1 MLRLKKLKGIKM
13 KVEKKE
19 SSPCVLELSV
29 KAEADEVK
37 EEYQKVLTA
46 FIKNAIV
53 PGFRK
58 GKTPLPI
65 IKQKFQT
72 EISQE
77 TQQACF
83 HKLYPEALKEASVE
97 PLSLQDVTELSF
109 SPETGFA
116 FTALVEVRPVFD
128 LPKYKKLAIKPG
140 DLSVSDDQVTAELE
154 NYRRAFA
161 KYEDAKEGAVVA
173 EGDFVCFDYTGTTD
187 DDPPQPL
194 SELVPDQKAVCAG
207 TDFWTQVEEGR
218 FVPEILEALKGM
230 KAGET
235 KEGVKVSFPKEAAP
249 EPLQGKNAVYTL
261 TLKSF
266 RSRTLP
272 DDAGFVAAAKAESM
286 DALRADFRTRLEEAA
301 KARDLAARKDQAIDL
316 LLAKS
321 DFDVPPSLV
330 RRQTQSTLEELAQRA
345 QYSGLPTDYFQ
356 QNRDQILG
364 EATNSAIRRVRLTYI
379 LLGIAKE
386 EGLEVSE
393 DDVMAGLERMVAGS
407 GGKTTAADLRKQ
419 IEENG
424 QLDGYKEQLA
434 AEKALDFVLG
444 AAK

>member
-1 MLRLKKLKGIKM
+1 M

-109 SPETGFA
+109 SPEAGFA

-235 KEGVKVSFPKEAAP
+235 KEGVKVSFPQEAAP
-249 EPLQGKNAVYTL
+249 EPLQGRTAVYTI

-345 QYSGLPTDYFQ
+345 QYSGLPADYFQ
-356 QNRDQILG
+356 QNRDQILAD
-364 EATNSAIRRVRLTYI
+364 ATNTAIRRVRLSYI

-386 EGLEVSE
+386 EGLEITE
-393 DDVMAGLERMVAGS
+393 EDVMAGLEKMAAS
-407 GGKTTAADLRKQ
+407 TGGKQTAADLRKQ
-419 IEENG
+419 VEENG
-424 QLDGYKEQLA
+424 QLAAYKEQLT
-434 AEKALDFVLG
+434 AEKALDFVL
-444 AAK
+444 AQAK

>member
-1 MLRLKKLKGIKM
+1 M

-46 FIKNAIV
+46 FIRNAVV

-58 GKTPLPI
+58 GKIPLPI
-65 IKQKFQT
+65 LKQKFQA

-83 HKLYPEALKEASVE
+83 RKLYPEALKEASVE
-97 PLSLQDVTELSF
+97 PLMLQDVTDSSF

-116 FTALVEVRPVFD
+116 FTVLVEVRPVFD

-140 DLSVSDDQVTAELE
+140 DVSVSDDQVAAELE

-173 EGDFVCFDYTGTTD
+173 EGDFVCFDYTGATD
-187 DDPPQPL
+187 DGQPL

-207 TDFWTQVEEGR
+207 TGFWTQVEEGR
-218 FVPEILEALKGM
+218 FLPEILEALKGM

-235 KEGVKVSFPKEAAP
+235 KEGVKVSFPEDAAP
-249 EPLQGKNAVYTL
+249 EPLKGKKAVYTL

-286 DALRADFRTRLEEAA
+286 DALRADFRKRLEEEA

-316 LLAKS
+316 LLKKA

-330 RRQTQSTLEELAQRA
+330 RRQTQSALEELAQRA
-345 QYSGLPTDYFQ
+345 QYSGLPADYFKEHQ
-356 QNRDQILG
+356 DQILG
-364 EATNSAIRRVRLTYI
+364 EATNSAIRRVRLSYI

-386 EGLEVSE
+386 EGLDVSE
-393 DDVMAGLERMVAGS
+393 DEVMAGLEKMAAGS

-424 QLDGYKEQLA
+424 QIAAYREQLA

>member
-1 MLRLKKLKGIKM
+1 M

-19 SSPCVLELSV
+19 SSPCVLAVSA
-29 KAEADEVK
+29 KAEAEEIKD
-37 EEYQKVLTA
+37 EYQKVLTA
-46 FIKNAIV
+46 FIRNAVV

-58 GKTPLPI
+58 GKIPLPVL
-65 IKQKFQT
+65 KQKFQA
-72 EISQE
+72 EIAQE
-77 TQQACF
+77 SQQACF
-83 HKLYPEALKEASVE
+83 RKLYPEALKEAGVE
-97 PLSLQDVTELSF
+97 PLALQDVTDVSF

-116 FTALVEVRPVFD
+116 FTALVEVRPTFD

-140 DLSVSDDQVTAELE
+140 DVSVSDEQVSAELE

-161 KYEDAKEGAVVA
+161 KYEDAKEDAVVA
-173 EGDFVCFDYTGTTD
+173 EGDFVCFDYAGTTD

-249 EPLQGKNAVYTL
+249 EPLQGRGAVYTI

-301 KARDLAARKDQAIDL
+301 KARDLAARKDQAVDL
-316 LLAKS
+316 LLAKA

-330 RRQTQSTLEELAQRA
+330 RNQTQRGLEELAQRA
-345 QYSGLPTDYFQ
+345 QYSGLPADYFDK
-356 QNRDQILG
+356 NRDQIIAD
-364 EATNSAIRRVRLTYI
+364 ATNSAYRRVRLIYI

-393 DDVMAGLERMVAGS
+393 EDVMAGLEKMAAAS
-407 GGKTTAADLRKQ
+407 GGKSTAADLRKH
-419 IEENG
+419 IEESG
-424 QLDGYKEQLA
+424 QVTAYKEQLA
-434 AEKALDFVLG
+434 ADKALDFVLA

>member
-1 MLRLKKLKGIKM
+1 M

-65 IKQKFQT
+65 LKQKFQV

-83 HKLYPEALKEASVE
+83 RKLYPEALKEAAVE

-109 SPETGFA
+109 SPEAGFA
-116 FTALVEVRPVFD
+116 FTALVEVRPTFD

-194 SELVPDQKAVCAG
+194 SELVPDQKAICAG

-249 EPLQGKNAVYTL
+249 EPLQGRNAVYTI

-301 KARDLAARKDQAIDL
+301 KARDLAARKDQAVDL

-330 RRQTQSTLEELAQRA
+330 RRQTQTTLEELAQRA
-345 QYSGLPTDYFQ
+345 QYSGLPADYFQ
-356 QNRDQILG
+356 QNRDQILA

-393 DDVMAGLERMVAGS
+393 EDVMAGLEKMAAS
-407 GGKTTAADLRKQ
+407 TGGKQTAADLRKQ

-424 QLDGYKEQLA
+424 QIVAYREQLA
-434 AEKALDFVLG
+434 AEKALDFVLA

>member
-1 MLRLKKLKGIKM
+1 M

-161 KYEDAKEGAVVA
+161 KYEDAKEDAVVA

-235 KEGVKVSFPKEAAP
+235 KEGVKVSFPQDAAP
-249 EPLQGKNAVYTL
+249 EPLQGRTAVYTI

-301 KARDLAARKDQAIDL
+301 KARDLAARKDQAVDL

-345 QYSGLPTDYFQ
+345 QYSGLPADYFQ
-356 QNRDQILG
+356 QNRDQILAD
-364 EATNSAIRRVRLTYI
+364 ATNTAIRRVRLSYI

-386 EGLEVSE
+386 EGLEITE
-393 DDVMAGLERMVAGS
+393 DDVMAGLEKMAAS
-407 GGKTTAADLRKQ
+407 TGGKQTAADLRKQ
-419 IEENG
+419 VEENG
-424 QLDGYKEQLA
+424 QLAAYREQLA
-434 AEKALDFVLG
+434 AEKALDFVL
-444 AAK
+444 AQAK

>member
-1 MLRLKKLKGIKM
+1 M

-19 SSPCVLELSV
+19 SSPCVLALSV
-29 KAEADEVK
+29 TAEAVEIK

-46 FIKNAIV
+46 FIRNAVV

-58 GKTPLPI
+58 GKIPLPI
-65 IKQKFQT
+65 LKQKFET

-77 TQQACF
+77 SQQACF
-83 HKLYPEALKEASVE
+83 RKLYPDALKEAAVE
-97 PLSLQDVTELSF
+97 PLALQDVTDLSF
-109 SPETGFA
+109 SPERGFS
-116 FTALVEVRPVFD
+116 FTALVEVPPKFD
-128 LPKYKKLAIKPG
+128 LPKYKKLALKAG
-140 DLSVSDDQVTAELE
+140 DVSVSDEQVTTELE

-161 KYEDAKEGAVVA
+161 KYEDAKEGAVVC
-173 EGDFVCFDYTGTTD
+173 EGDFVCFDYSGATD

-194 SELVPDQKAVCAG
+194 SEIVPDQKAVCAG

-218 FVPEILEALKGM
+218 FLPEILEALKGM

-235 KEGVKVSFPKEAAP
+235 KEGVKVSFPEDAAP
-249 EPLQGKNAVYTL
+249 EPLKGKSAVYTL

-286 DALRADFRTRLEEAA
+286 DALRADFRKRMEEDAQ
-301 KARDLAARKDQAIDL
+301 ARDLAARKDQAIDL

-330 RRQTQSTLEELAQRA
+330 RQQTQRVLEEYAQRA
-345 QYSGLPTDYFQ
+345 QYSGLPSDYFE
-356 QNRDQILG
+356 QNRDQIMA
-364 EATNSAIRRVRLTYI
+364 EAANSAVRRVRLSYI
-379 LLGIAKE
+379 LHGIAKE
-386 EGLEVSE
+386 EGIEISE
-393 DDVMAGLERMVAGS
+393 DDVTAGLEKMAAAS

-419 IEENG
+419 IEENDR
-424 QLDGYKEQLA
+424 LDGYKEQLA
-434 AEKALDFVLG
+434 AENPLDFVLA

>member
-1 MLRLKKLKGIKM
+1 M

-109 SPETGFA
+109 SPEAGFA

-235 KEGVKVSFPKEAAP
+235 KEGVKVSFPQDAAP
-249 EPLQGKNAVYTL
+249 EPLQGRTAVYTI

-345 QYSGLPTDYFQ
+345 QYSGLPADYFQ
-356 QNRDQILG
+356 QNRDQILAD
-364 EATNSAIRRVRLTYI
+364 ATNTAIRRVRLSYI

-386 EGLEVSE
+386 EGLEITE
-393 DDVMAGLERMVAGS
+393 DDVMAGLEKMAAS
-407 GGKTTAADLRKQ
+407 TGGKQTAADLRKQ

-424 QLDGYKEQLA
+424 QISAYREQLT

>member
-1 MLRLKKLKGIKM
+1 M

-65 IKQKFQT
+65 LKQKFQV

-83 HKLYPEALKEASVE
+83 RKLYPEALKEAAVE

-109 SPETGFA
+109 SPEAGFA
-116 FTALVEVRPVFD
+116 FTALVEVRPTFD

-140 DLSVSDDQVTAELE
+140 DLSVSDDQVAAELE

-173 EGDFVCFDYTGTTD
+173 EGDFVCFDYTGSTD

-194 SELVPDQKAVCAG
+194 SELVPDQKAICAG

-230 KAGET
+230 KAGEA
-235 KEGVKVSFPKEAAP
+235 KEGVEVSFPQEAAP
-249 EPLQGKNAVYTL
+249 EPLKGKKAVYTV

-286 DALRADFRTRLEEAA
+286 DALRADFRKRLEEEA
-301 KARDLAARKDQAIDL
+301 KARDLAARKDQAVDL

-330 RRQTQSTLEELAQRA
+330 RRQTQTTLEELAQRA
-345 QYSGLPTDYFQ
+345 QYSGLPADYFQ
-356 QNRDQILG
+356 QNRDQILA

-393 DDVMAGLERMVAGS
+393 EDVMAGLEKMAAS
-407 GGKTTAADLRKQ
+407 TGGKQTAADLRKQ

-424 QLDGYKEQLA
+424 QIVAYREQLA
-434 AEKALDFVLG
+434 AEKALDFVLS

>member
-1 MLRLKKLKGIKM
+1 M

-46 FIKNAIV
+46 FIKNAVV
-53 PGFRK
+53 PGFRR

-235 KEGVKVSFPKEAAP
+235 KEGVKVSFPQDAAP
-249 EPLQGKNAVYTL
+249 EPLQGRTAVYTI

-345 QYSGLPTDYFQ
+345 QYSGLPADYFQ
-356 QNRDQILG
+356 QNRDQILAD
-364 EATNSAIRRVRLTYI
+364 ATNTAIRRVRLSYI

-386 EGLEVSE
+386 EGLEITE
-393 DDVMAGLERMVAGS
+393 EDVMAGLEKMAAS
-407 GGKTTAADLRKQ
+407 TGGKQTAADLRKQ
-419 IEENG
+419 VEENG
-424 QLDGYKEQLA
+424 QLAAYREQLA
-434 AEKALDFVLG
+434 AEKALDFVL
-444 AAK
+444 AQAK

>member
-1 MLRLKKLKGIKM
+1 MLRLNELKGREM

-29 KAEADEVK
+29 KAGADEVK

-83 HKLYPEALKEASVE
+83 RKLYPEALKEASVE

-109 SPETGFA
+109 SPEAGFA

-235 KEGVKVSFPKEAAP
+235 KEGVKVSFPQDAAP
-249 EPLQGKNAVYTL
+249 EPLQGRTAVYTI

-301 KARDLAARKDQAIDL
+301 KARDLAARKDQAVDL

-330 RRQTQSTLEELAQRA
+330 RRQTQTTLEELAQRA
-345 QYSGLPTDYFQ
+345 QYSGLPADYFQ
-356 QNRDQILG
+356 QNRDQILAD
-364 EATNSAIRRVRLTYI
+364 ATNTAIRRVRLSYI
-379 LLGIAKE
+379 LLGIAKD
-386 EGLEVSE
+386 EGLEITE
-393 DDVMAGLERMVAGS
+393 EDVMAGLEKMAAS
-407 GGKTTAADLRKQ
+407 TGGKQTAADLRKQ
-419 IEENG
+419 VEENG
-424 QLDGYKEQLA
+424 QLAAYREQLT
-434 AEKALDFVLG
+434 AEKALDFVL
-444 AAK
+444 AQAK

>member
-1 MLRLKKLKGIKM
+1 M

-161 KYEDAKEGAVVA
+161 KYEDAKEGTVVA

-235 KEGVKVSFPKEAAP
+235 KEGVKVSFPQDAAP
-249 EPLQGKNAVYTL
+249 EPLQGRTAVYTI

-301 KARDLAARKDQAIDL
+301 KARDLAARKDQAVDL

-345 QYSGLPTDYFQ
+345 QYSGLPADYFQ
-356 QNRDQILG
+356 QNRDQILAD
-364 EATNSAIRRVRLTYI
+364 ATNTAIRRVRLSYI

-386 EGLEVSE
+386 EGLEITE
-393 DDVMAGLERMVAGS
+393 DDVMAGLEKMAAS
-407 GGKTTAADLRKQ
+407 TGGKQTAADLRKQ
-419 IEENG
+419 VEENG
-424 QLDGYKEQLA
+424 QLAAYREQLA
-434 AEKALDFVLG
+434 AEKALDFVL
-444 AAK
+444 AQAK

>member
-1 MLRLKKLKGIKM
+1 M

-46 FIKNAIV
+46 FIRNAIV

-58 GKTPLPI
+58 GKIPLPI
-65 IKQKFQT
+65 LKQKFQA

-83 HKLYPEALKEASVE
+83 HKLYPEALKEASIE
-97 PLSLQDVTELSF
+97 PLTLQDVTELSF
-109 SPETGFA
+109 SPEAGFA
-116 FTALVEVRPVFD
+116 FTALVEVRPEFD

-140 DLSVSDDQVTAELE
+140 DVSVSDDQVAAELE

-187 DDPPQPL
+187 DGQPL

-218 FVPEILEALKGM
+218 FLPEILEALKGM

-249 EPLQGKNAVYTL
+249 EPLQGKNALYTL

-272 DDAGFVAAAKAESM
+272 DDAGFVSAAKAESM
-286 DALRADFRTRLEEAA
+286 DALRADFRKRLEEDA
-301 KARDLAARKDQAIDL
+301 KARDLAARKDQAVDL
-316 LLAKS
+316 LLKKA

-345 QYSGLPTDYFQ
+345 QYSGLPADYFQ

-393 DDVMAGLERMVAGS
+393 DEVMAGLERMAAGS

-424 QLDGYKEQLA
+424 QIAAYREQLA

>member
-1 MLRLKKLKGIKM
+1 M

-65 IKQKFQT
+65 LKQKFQV

-83 HKLYPEALKEASVE
+83 RKLYPEALKEAAVE

-109 SPETGFA
+109 SPEAGFA
-116 FTALVEVRPVFD
+116 FTALVEVRPTFD

-194 SELVPDQKAVCAG
+194 SELVPDQKAICAG

-249 EPLQGKNAVYTL
+249 EPLQGRNAVYTI

-301 KARDLAARKDQAIDL
+301 KARDLAARKDQAVDL

-330 RRQTQSTLEELAQRA
+330 RRQTQTTLEELAQRA
-345 QYSGLPTDYFQ
+345 QYSGLPADYFQ
-356 QNRDQILG
+356 QNRDQILA

-393 DDVMAGLERMVAGS
+393 DDVMAGLEKMAAS
-407 GGKTTAADLRKQ
+407 TGGKQTAADLRKQ

-424 QLDGYKEQLA
+424 QIVAYREQLA
-434 AEKALDFVLG
+434 AEKALDFVLA

>member
-1 MLRLKKLKGIKM
+1 M

-65 IKQKFQT
+65 LKQKFQA
-72 EISQE
+72 EIAQE
-77 TQQACF
+77 TREACF
-83 HKLYPEALKEASVE
+83 RKLYPEALKEAAIE
-97 PLSLQDVTELSF
+97 PLALQDVTELTF

-116 FTALVEVRPVFD
+116 FTALVEVRPTFD

-140 DLSVSDDQVTAELE
+140 DLSVSDDQVAAELE

-194 SELVPDQKAVCAG
+194 SELVPDQKAICAG

-230 KAGET
+230 KTGET
-235 KEGVKVSFPKEAAP
+235 KEGVKVSFPQEAAP
-249 EPLQGKNAVYTL
+249 EPLRGRNAVYTV

-286 DALRADFRTRLEEAA
+286 DALRADFRKRLEEEA
-301 KARDLAARKDQAIDL
+301 KSRDLAARKDQAVDL

-330 RRQTQSTLEELAQRA
+330 RRQTQTTLEELAQRA
-345 QYSGLPTDYFQ
+345 QYSGLPADYFQ
-356 QNRDQILG
+356 QNRDQILA

-393 DDVMAGLERMVAGS
+393 EDVMAGLEKMAAS
-407 GGKTTAADLRKQ
+407 TGGKQTAADLRKQ

-424 QLDGYKEQLA
+424 QIVAYREQLA
-434 AEKALDFVLG
+434 AEKALDFVLA

>member
-235 KEGVKVSFPKEAAP
+235 KEGVKVSFPQDAAP
-249 EPLQGKNAVYTL
+249 EPLQGRTAVYTI

-345 QYSGLPTDYFQ
+345 QYSGLPADYFQ
-356 QNRDQILG
+356 QNRDQILAD
-364 EATNSAIRRVRLTYI
+364 ATNTAIRRVRLSYI

-386 EGLEVSE
+386 EGLEITE
-393 DDVMAGLERMVAGS
+393 DDVMAGLEKMAAS
-407 GGKTTAADLRKQ
+407 TGGKQTAADLRKQ
-419 IEENG
+419 VDENG
-424 QLDGYKEQLA
+424 QLAAYKEQLA
-434 AEKALDFVLG
+434 AEKALDFVLS

>member
-1 MLRLKKLKGIKM
+1 M

-46 FIKNAIV
+46 FIRNAVV

-58 GKTPLPI
+58 GKIPLPI
-65 IKQKFQT
+65 LKQKFQV

-83 HKLYPEALKEASVE
+83 HKLYPEALKEASIE
-97 PLSLQDVTELSF
+97 PLTLQDVTELSF
-109 SPETGFA
+109 SPEAGFA

-140 DLSVSDDQVTAELE
+140 DVSVSDDQVAAELE

-173 EGDFVCFDYTGTTD
+173 EGDFVCFDYAGTTD

-194 SELVPDQKAVCAG
+194 SELVPDQKAICAG

-249 EPLQGKNAVYTL
+249 EPLQGKNALYTL

-272 DDAGFVAAAKAESM
+272 DDAGFVSAAKAESM
-286 DALRADFRTRLEEAA
+286 DALRADFRKRLEEDA
-301 KARDLAARKDQAIDL
+301 KARDLAARKDQAVDL
-316 LLAKS
+316 LLKKA

-345 QYSGLPTDYFQ
+345 QYSGLPADYFQ

-386 EGLEVSE
+386 EGLEVTE
-393 DDVMAGLERMVAGS
+393 DEVMAGLERMAAGS

-424 QLDGYKEQLA
+424 QIAAYREQLA

>member
-1 MLRLKKLKGIKM
+1 M

-29 KAEADEVK
+29 KAEAGEVR

-65 IKQKFQT
+65 IKQKFQA

-83 HKLYPEALKEASVE
+83 NKLYPDALKEADIA
-97 PLSLQDVTELSF
+97 PLALQDITELNF
-109 SPETGFA
+109 SPEAGFA
-116 FTALVEVRPVFD
+116 FKVLVEVRPVFD

-207 TDFWTQVEEGR
+207 ADFWTQVEEGR

-249 EPLQGKNAVYTL
+249 EPLQGRTAVYTI

-286 DALRADFRTRLEEAA
+286 DALRADFRARLEEAA
-301 KARDLAARKDQAIDL
+301 KARDLAARKDQAVDL
-316 LLAKS
+316 LLKKA

-330 RRQTQSTLEELAQRA
+330 RSQTQSALEELSQRA
-345 QYSGLPTDYFQ
+345 QYSGLPADYFQ
-356 QNRDQILG
+356 QNRDQILA

-379 LLGIAKE
+379 LLGIATE
-386 EGLEVSE
+386 EGLEISE
-393 DDVMAGLERMVAGS
+393 EDVMAGLEKISAS
-407 GGKTTAADLRKQ
+407 TGGKQTAADLRKQ

-424 QLDGYKEQLA
+424 RLAAYREQLA
-434 AEKALDFVLG
+434 AEKALDFVL
-444 AAK
+444 AQAK

>member
-1 MLRLKKLKGIKM
+1 M

-46 FIKNAIV
+46 FIRNAVV

-58 GKTPLPI
+58 GKIPLPI
-65 IKQKFQT
+65 LKQRFQV

-83 HKLYPEALKEASVE
+83 HKLYPEALKEASVD
-97 PLSLQDVTELSF
+97 PLTLQDVTELSF
-109 SPETGFA
+109 SPEAGFA

-140 DLSVSDDQVTAELE
+140 DVSVSDDQVAAELE

-187 DDPPQPL
+187 DGQPL

-218 FVPEILEALKGM
+218 FLPEILEALKGM

-235 KEGVKVSFPKEAAP
+235 KEGVKVSFPEEAAP
-249 EPLQGKNAVYTL
+249 EPLKGKNAVYTL

-286 DALRADFRTRLEEAA
+286 DALRADFRKRLEEDA
-301 KARDLAARKDQAIDL
+301 KARDLAARKDQAVDL
-316 LLAKS
+316 LLKKA

-330 RRQTQSTLEELAQRA
+330 RRQTQSALEELAQRA
-345 QYSGLPTDYFQ
+345 QYSGLPADYFKEHQ
-356 QNRDQILG
+356 DQILG
-364 EATNSAIRRVRLTYI
+364 EATNSAIRRVRLSYI

-393 DDVMAGLERMVAGS
+393 DEVMAGLEKMAAGS

-424 QLDGYKEQLA
+424 QIAAYREQLA

>member
-1 MLRLKKLKGIKM
+1 M

-65 IKQKFQT
+65 LKQKFQV

-83 HKLYPEALKEASVE
+83 RKLYPEALKEAAVE

-109 SPETGFA
+109 SPEAGFA
-116 FTALVEVRPVFD
+116 FTALVEVRPTFD

-194 SELVPDQKAVCAG
+194 SELVPDQKAICAG

-249 EPLQGKNAVYTL
+249 EPLQGRNAVYSI

-272 DDAGFVAAAKAESM
+272 DDAGFVAAAKVESM

-301 KARDLAARKDQAIDL
+301 KARDLAARKDQAVDL

-330 RRQTQSTLEELAQRA
+330 RRQTQTTLEELAQRA
-345 QYSGLPTDYFQ
+345 QYSGLPADYFQ
-356 QNRDQILG
+356 QNRDQILA

-393 DDVMAGLERMVAGS
+393 EDVMAGLEKMAAS
-407 GGKTTAADLRKQ
+407 TGGKQTAADLRKQ

-424 QLDGYKEQLA
+424 QIVAYREQLA
-434 AEKALDFVLG
+434 AEKALDFVLA

>member
-1 MLRLKKLKGIKM
+1 M

-173 EGDFVCFDYTGTTD
+173 EGDFVCFDYTGATD

-235 KEGVKVSFPKEAAP
+235 KEGVKVSFPQDAAP
-249 EPLQGKNAVYTL
+249 EPLQGRTAVYTI

-345 QYSGLPTDYFQ
+345 QYSGLPADYFQ
-356 QNRDQILG
+356 QNRDQILAD
-364 EATNSAIRRVRLTYI
+364 ATNTAIRRVRLSYI

-386 EGLEVSE
+386 EGLEITE
-393 DDVMAGLERMVAGS
+393 EDVMAGLEKMAAS
-407 GGKTTAADLRKQ
+407 TGGKQTAADLRKQ
-419 IEENG
+419 VEENG
-424 QLDGYKEQLA
+424 QLAAYREQLA
-434 AEKALDFVLG
+434 AEKALDFVL
-444 AAK
+444 AQAK

>member
-1 MLRLKKLKGIKM
+1 M

-235 KEGVKVSFPKEAAP
+235 KEGVKVSFPQDAAP
-249 EPLQGKNAVYTL
+249 EPLQGRTAVYTI

-345 QYSGLPTDYFQ
+345 QYSGLPADYFQ
-356 QNRDQILG
+356 QNRDQILAD
-364 EATNSAIRRVRLTYI
+364 ATNTAIRRVRLSYI

-386 EGLEVSE
+386 EGLEITE
-393 DDVMAGLERMVAGS
+393 DDVMAGLEKMAAS
-407 GGKTTAADLRKQ
+407 TGGKQTAADLRKQ

-424 QLDGYKEQLA
+424 QISAYREQLT

>member
-1 MLRLKKLKGIKM
+1 M

-46 FIKNAIV
+46 FIRNAVV

-58 GKTPLPI
+58 GKIPLPI
-65 IKQKFQT
+65 LKQKFQV
-72 EISQE
+72 EIAQE
-77 TQQACF
+77 TQQSCF
-83 HKLYPEALKEASVE
+83 RKLYPEALKEASIE
-97 PLSLQDVTELSF
+97 PLTLQDVTELSF
-109 SPETGFA
+109 SPEAGFA

-140 DLSVSDDQVTAELE
+140 DVSVSDDQVAAELE

-173 EGDFVCFDYTGTTD
+173 EGDFVCFDYAGTTD

-194 SELVPDQKAVCAG
+194 SELVPDQKAICAG

-249 EPLQGKNAVYTL
+249 EPLKGKKAVYTI

-286 DALRADFRTRLEEAA
+286 DALRADFRKRLEEEA

-316 LLAKS
+316 LLKNA

-345 QYSGLPTDYFQ
+345 QYSGLPADYFQ

-364 EATNSAIRRVRLTYI
+364 EATNSAIRRVRLSYI

-393 DDVMAGLERMVAGS
+393 DEVMAGLERMVAGS
-407 GGKTTAADLRKQ
+407 GGKMTAADLRKQ

>member
-1 MLRLKKLKGIKM
+1 M

-46 FIKNAIV
+46 FIRNAVV

-58 GKTPLPI
+58 GKIPLPI
-65 IKQKFQT
+65 LKQKFQA

-83 HKLYPEALKEASVE
+83 RKLYPEALKEASVE
-97 PLSLQDVTELSF
+97 PLMLQDVTDSSF

-116 FTALVEVRPVFD
+116 FTVLVEVRPVFD

-140 DLSVSDDQVTAELE
+140 DVSVSDDQVTAELE

-161 KYEDAKEGAVVA
+161 KYEDAKEVAVVA

-235 KEGVKVSFPKEAAP
+235 KEGVKVSFPQDAAP
-249 EPLQGKNAVYTL
+249 EPLQGRTAVYTI

-345 QYSGLPTDYFQ
+345 QYSGLPADYFQ
-356 QNRDQILG
+356 QNRDQILAD
-364 EATNSAIRRVRLTYI
+364 ATNTAIRRVRLSYI

-386 EGLEVSE
+386 EGLEITE
-393 DDVMAGLERMVAGS
+393 EDVMAGLEKMAAS
-407 GGKTTAADLRKQ
+407 TGGKQTAADLRKQ
-419 IEENG
+419 VEENG
-424 QLDGYKEQLA
+424 QLAAYREQLA
-434 AEKALDFVLG
+434 AEKALDFVL
-444 AAK
+444 AQAK

>member
-1 MLRLKKLKGIKM
+1 M

-19 SSPCVLELSV
+19 SSPCVLELTV
-29 KAEADEVK
+29 NAEADEVK

-46 FIKNAIV
+46 FIRNAVV

-58 GKTPLPI
+58 GKIPLPVL
-65 IKQKFQT
+65 KQKFQV

-83 HKLYPEALKEASVE
+83 RKLYPEALKEAAIES
-97 PLSLQDVTELSF
+97 LSLQDVTESSF

-116 FTALVEVRPVFD
+116 FTALVEVRPTFD

-140 DLSVSDDQVTAELE
+140 DVSVSDDQVAAELE

-218 FVPEILEALKGM
+218 FLPEILEALKGM

-249 EPLQGKNAVYTL
+249 EPLKGKKAVYTI

-272 DDAGFVAAAKAESM
+272 DDAGFVSAAKAESM
-286 DALRADFRTRLEEAA
+286 DALRADFRKRLEEEA
-301 KARDLAARKDQAIDL
+301 KARDLAARKDQAVDL
-316 LLAKS
+316 LLKKA

-345 QYSGLPTDYFQ
+345 QYSGLPADYFQ
-356 QNRDQILG
+356 QNRDQILA
-364 EATNSAIRRVRLTYI
+364 EATNSAIRRVRLSYI

-393 DDVMAGLERMVAGS
+393 EDVMAGLEKMVAAS
-407 GGKTTAADLRKQ
+407 GGKQTAADLRKQ

-424 QLDGYKEQLA
+424 QIVAYREQLA

>member
-1 MLRLKKLKGIKM
+1 M

-19 SSPCVLELSV
+19 SSPCVLELSA

-83 HKLYPEALKEASVE
+83 RKLYPEALKEASVE

-173 EGDFVCFDYTGTTD
+173 EGDFVCFDYTGATD
-187 DDPPQPL
+187 NDPPQPL

-235 KEGVKVSFPKEAAP
+235 KEGVKVSFPQDAAP
-249 EPLQGKNAVYTL
+249 EPLQGRTAVYTI

-301 KARDLAARKDQAIDL
+301 KARDLAARKEQAIDL

-345 QYSGLPTDYFQ
+345 QYSGLPADYFQ
-356 QNRDQILG
+356 QNRDQILA
-364 EATNSAIRRVRLTYI
+364 EATNTAIRRVRLSYI

-386 EGLEVSE
+386 EGLEITE
-393 DDVMAGLERMVAGS
+393 DDVMAGLEKMSAS
-407 GGKTTAADLRKQ
+407 TGGKQTAADLRKQ
-419 IEENG
+419 VEENG
-424 QLDGYKEQLA
+424 QLSAYKEQLT
-434 AEKALDFVLG
+434 AEKALDFVL
-444 AAK
+444 AQAK

>member
-1 MLRLKKLKGIKM
+1 M

-29 KAEADEVK
+29 KTEADEVK

-46 FIKNAIV
+46 FIKNAVV

-65 IKQKFQT
+65 LKQKFQV

-83 HKLYPEALKEASVE
+83 RKLYPEALKEASVE

-116 FTALVEVRPVFD
+116 FTALVEVRPTFD

-140 DLSVSDDQVTAELE
+140 DLSVSDDQVAAELE

-173 EGDFVCFDYTGTTD
+173 EGDFVCFDYTGSTD

-194 SELVPDQKAVCAG
+194 SELVPDQKAICAG

-235 KEGVKVSFPKEAAP
+235 KEGVEVSFPQEAAP
-249 EPLQGKNAVYTL
+249 EPLKGKKAIYTV

-286 DALRADFRTRLEEAA
+286 DALRADFRKRLEEEA
-301 KARDLAARKDQAIDL
+301 KARDLAARKDQAVDL

-330 RRQTQSTLEELAQRA
+330 RRQTQTTLEELAQRA
-345 QYSGLPTDYFQ
+345 QYSGLPADYFQ
-356 QNRDQILG
+356 QNRDQILA

-393 DDVMAGLERMVAGS
+393 EDVMAGLEKMVAS
-407 GGKTTAADLRKQ
+407 TGGKQTAADLRKQ

-424 QLDGYKEQLA
+424 QIVAYREQLA
-434 AEKALDFVLG
+434 AEKALDFVLA

>member
-1 MLRLKKLKGIKM
+1 M

-83 HKLYPEALKEASVE
+83 HKLYQEALKEASVE

-207 TDFWTQVEEGR
+207 TDFWMQVEEGR

-235 KEGVKVSFPKEAAP
+235 KEGVKVSFPQDAAP
-249 EPLQGKNAVYTL
+249 EPLQGRTAVYTI

-345 QYSGLPTDYFQ
+345 QYSGLPADYFQ
-356 QNRDQILG
+356 QNRDQILAD
-364 EATNSAIRRVRLTYI
+364 ATNTAIRRVRLSYI

-386 EGLEVSE
+386 EGLEITE
-393 DDVMAGLERMVAGS
+393 EDVMAGLEKMAAS
-407 GGKTTAADLRKQ
+407 TGGKQTAADLRKQ
-419 IEENG
+419 VEENG
-424 QLDGYKEQLA
+424 QLSAYKEQLT
-434 AEKALDFVLG
+434 AEKALDFVL
-444 AAK
+444 AQAK

>member
-1 MLRLKKLKGIKM
+1 M

-235 KEGVKVSFPKEAAP
+235 KEGVKVSFPQDAAP
-249 EPLQGKNAVYTL
+249 EPLQGRTAVYTI

-301 KARDLAARKDQAIDL
+301 KARDLAARKDQAIDQ

-345 QYSGLPTDYFQ
+345 QYSGLPADYFQ
-356 QNRDQILG
+356 QNRDQILAD
-364 EATNSAIRRVRLTYI
+364 ATNTAIRRVRLSYI

-386 EGLEVSE
+386 EGLEITE
-393 DDVMAGLERMVAGS
+393 EDVMAGLEKMAAS
-407 GGKTTAADLRKQ
+407 TGGKQTAADLRKQ
-419 IEENG
+419 VDENG
-424 QLDGYKEQLA
+424 QLAAYKEQLA
-434 AEKALDFVLG
+434 AEKALDFVLS

>member
-1 MLRLKKLKGIKM
+1 MLRLNELKGREM

-29 KAEADEVK
+29 KAGADEVK

-83 HKLYPEALKEASVE
+83 RKLYPEALKEASVE

-109 SPETGFA
+109 SPEAGFA

-235 KEGVKVSFPKEAAP
+235 KEGVKVSFPQDAAP
-249 EPLQGKNAVYTL
+249 EPLQGRTAVYTI

-301 KARDLAARKDQAIDL
+301 KARDLAARKDQAVDL

-330 RRQTQSTLEELAQRA
+330 RRQTQTTLEELAQRA
-345 QYSGLPTDYFQ
+345 QYSGLPADYFQ
-356 QNRDQILG
+356 QNRDQILAD
-364 EATNSAIRRVRLTYI
+364 ATNTAIRRVRLSYI

-386 EGLEVSE
+386 EGLEITE
-393 DDVMAGLERMVAGS
+393 DDVMAGLEKMAAS
-407 GGKTTAADLRKQ
+407 TGGKQTAADLRKQ
-419 IEENG
+419 VEENG
-424 QLDGYKEQLA
+424 QLAAYREQLT
-434 AEKALDFVLG
+434 AEKALDFVL
-444 AAK
+444 AQAK

>member
-1 MLRLKKLKGIKM
+1 M

-19 SSPCVLELSV
+19 SSPCVLALSV
-29 KAEADEVK
+29 TAEAEEIK
-37 EEYQKVLTA
+37 EECQKVLTA
-46 FIKNAIV
+46 FIRNAVV

-58 GKTPLPI
+58 GRIPLPI
-65 IKQKFQT
+65 LKLKFQV

-77 TQQACF
+77 SQQACF
-83 HKLYPEALKEASVE
+83 HKLYPEALKEAGVE
-97 PLSLQDVTELSF
+97 PLALQDVTDLSF
-109 SPETGFA
+109 SPETGFS
-116 FTALVEVRPVFD
+116 FTALVEVRPSFD
-128 LPKYKKLAIKPG
+128 LPKYKKLSIKGG
-140 DLSVSDDQVTAELE
+140 DVSVSDEQVAAELE

-161 KYEDAKEGAVVA
+161 KYEDAKEGAVVC
-173 EGDFVCFDYTGTTD
+173 EGDFACFDYSGTTD
-187 DDPPQPL
+187 DDPPKPL
-194 SELVPDQKAVCAG
+194 AEIVPDQKAVCAG

-218 FVPEILEALKGM
+218 FLPEILEALKGM

-235 KEGVKVSFPKEAAP
+235 KEGVKVSFPEEAAP
-249 EPLQGKNAVYTL
+249 EPLKGRNALYTV

-286 DALRADFRTRLEEAA
+286 DALRADFRKRLEEEE
-301 KARDLAARKDQAIDL
+301 KARDLAARKDKAVDL
-316 LLAKS
+316 LLGKA

-330 RRQTQSTLEELAQRA
+330 RRQTQTTLEEYAQRA
-345 QYSGLPTDYFQ
+345 QYSGLPPDYFKDNQ
-356 QNRDQILG
+356 EQIIA

-393 DDVMAGLERMVAGS
+393 DEVMAGLEKMAATS
-407 GGKTTAADLRKQ
+407 GGKTTAAELRKQ

-424 QLDGYKEQLA
+424 QIGAYREQLA
-434 AEKALDFVLG
+434 AEKALDFVLS

>member
-1 MLRLKKLKGIKM
+1 M

-29 KAEADEVK
+29 RADADEVK

-46 FIKNAIV
+46 FIRNAVV

-58 GKTPLPI
+58 GKIPLPI
-65 IKQKFQT
+65 LKQRFQV

-83 HKLYPEALKEASVE
+83 HKLYPEALKEASVD
-97 PLSLQDVTELSF
+97 PLTLQDVTELSF
-109 SPETGFA
+109 SPEAGFA

-140 DLSVSDDQVTAELE
+140 DVSVSDDQVAAELE

-187 DDPPQPL
+187 DGQPL

-218 FVPEILEALKGM
+218 FLPEILEALKGM

-235 KEGVKVSFPKEAAP
+235 KEGVKVSFPEEAAP
-249 EPLQGKNAVYTL
+249 EPLKGKNAVYTL

-286 DALRADFRTRLEEAA
+286 DALRADFRKRLEEEA

-316 LLAKS
+316 LLKKA

-330 RRQTQSTLEELAQRA
+330 RRQTQSALEELAQRA
-345 QYSGLPTDYFQ
+345 QYSGLPADYFKEHQ
-356 QNRDQILG
+356 DQILG
-364 EATNSAIRRVRLTYI
+364 EATNSAIRRVRLSYI

-386 EGLEVSE
+386 EGLEVTE
-393 DDVMAGLERMVAGS
+393 DEVMAGLERMAAGS

-424 QLDGYKEQLA
+424 QIAAYREQLA

>member
-1 MLRLKKLKGIKM
+1 M

-46 FIKNAIV
+46 FIRNAIV

-58 GKTPLPI
+58 GKIPLPI
-65 IKQKFQT
+65 LKQKFQA

-83 HKLYPEALKEASVE
+83 HKLYPEALKEASIE
-97 PLSLQDVTELSF
+97 PLTLQDVTELSF
-109 SPETGFA
+109 SPEAGFA
-116 FTALVEVRPVFD
+116 FTALVEVRPEFD

-140 DLSVSDDQVTAELE
+140 DVSVSDDQVAAELE

-187 DDPPQPL
+187 DGQPL

-218 FVPEILEALKGM
+218 FLPEILEALKGM

-249 EPLQGKNAVYTL
+249 EPLQGKNALYTL

-272 DDAGFVAAAKAESM
+272 DDAGFVSAAKAESM
-286 DALRADFRTRLEEAA
+286 DALRADFRKRLEEDA
-301 KARDLAARKDQAIDL
+301 KARDLAARKDQAVDL
-316 LLAKS
+316 LLKKA

-330 RRQTQSTLEELAQRA
+330 RRQTQSALEELAQRA
-345 QYSGLPTDYFQ
+345 QYSGLPADYFQ

-393 DDVMAGLERMVAGS
+393 DEVMAGLERMAAGS

-424 QLDGYKEQLA
+424 QIAAYREQLA